1 MNLQLNY
8 LFTWQTSSSRFNAS
22 LCWSL
27 VKSWNACTNSST
39 RFWKVIFPSLLPLPS
54 HNSFKITQKPQKQSV
69 WLRNRCETPQEVGET
84 RHFSCPVPSASNG
97 QAAKVTRIVP
107 RAQTVGRI
115 LVPRNCTLCPDA
127 QHLQKTGHRQWTRA
141 LITACICR
149 GGCRIFRGQFPK
161 PSAEDASWPG
171 AGGGG
176 GGGGHAA
183 CLPQAL
189 PTRFAIGSLKHHFL
203 QFHIFSCIS
212 LFKLVKCL
220 RVMRWKRNRCSVAAV
235 DHTVVITGSDLIL
248 ATQEAPRAPH

>member
-171 AGGGG
+171 AGGVGMP
-176 GGGGHAA
+176 HAYPKPSPPGSQLEA
-183 CLPQAL
+183 WSTISCSFMYFHVYLYSNWLNVYAL
-189 PTRFAIGSLKHHFL
+189 CGENVTD
-203 QFHIFSCIS
+203 
-212 LFKLVKCL
+212 V
-220 RVMRWKRNRCSVAAV
+220 RW
-235 DHTVVITGSDLIL
+235 
-248 ATQEAPRAPH
+248 QQ